1 MLPYSKRIK
10 NTKKLSILGKN
21 HSGRLSNFLQT
32 HIFRKFNHISRTYNQ
47 MPLTQLIGRIVSTAI
62 AVLPASQQYRAMQRQ
77 KILELQETGDHN
89 SKITLSVE
97 MKTAL
102 DC

>member
-1 MLPYSKRIK
+1 
-10 NTKKLSILGKN
+10 
-21 HSGRLSNFLQT
+21 
-32 HIFRKFNHISRTYNQ
+32 

-77 KILELQETGDHN
+77 KFLELQETGDHN

-97 MKTAL
+97 MTAL